1 MVDEENEEQ
10 EAHEQTHD
18 AVGPSKFDEEQKRG
32 GCYVWEILFCFFFDD
47 ALWRGVSEVVIGRMR
62 YRSVYGS
69 KKERNAVGGG
79 KRSQ

>member
-1 MVDEENEEQ
+1 MRSRKHTNKHTMPWGLQNSMKNRNEVVV
-10 EAHEQTHD
+10 TY
-18 AVGPSKFDEEQKRG
+18 GKFFF
-32 GCYVWEILFCFFFDD
+32 VFFFDD